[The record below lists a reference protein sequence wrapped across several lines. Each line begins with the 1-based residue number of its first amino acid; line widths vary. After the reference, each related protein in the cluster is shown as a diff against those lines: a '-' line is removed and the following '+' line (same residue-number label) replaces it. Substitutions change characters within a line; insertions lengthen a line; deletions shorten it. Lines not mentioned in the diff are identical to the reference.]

1 MYNFTLKIL
10 PPLICRIFV
19 VKVVIIKE
27 TESYSAFI
35 RDGWD
40 QFRSVPYWILDSLVF
55 DYLLY
60 KTWYFTEHS
69 FMSGQI
75 FFLPCEFHQSGWVR
89 LCCGN
94 KQFIILVY
102 YNNRVYFLVM
112 LHIQLSSHPG
122 TQAYGSANLTHT
134 STTSGVRERGC
145 ALTLSSQKRYMTLHI
160 LFAKASCE
168 LTSEFNGAGMYKS
181 PTGRETK

>member
-1 MYNFTLKIL
+1 MYNFSLKIL

-40 QFRSVPYWILDSLVF
+40 QFLSVPYWILDSLVF

-75 FFLPCEFHQSGWVR
+75 FFCLVSSISQDGWGYAVET
-89 LCCGN
+89 
-94 KQFIILVY
+94 
-102 YNNRVYFLVM
+102 
-112 LHIQLSSHPG
+112 S
-122 TQAYGSANLTHT
+122 NL
-134 STTSGVRERGC
+134 
-145 ALTLSSQKRYMTLHI
+145 
-160 LFAKASCE
+160 
-168 LTSEFNGAGMYKS
+168 
-181 PTGRETK
+181 